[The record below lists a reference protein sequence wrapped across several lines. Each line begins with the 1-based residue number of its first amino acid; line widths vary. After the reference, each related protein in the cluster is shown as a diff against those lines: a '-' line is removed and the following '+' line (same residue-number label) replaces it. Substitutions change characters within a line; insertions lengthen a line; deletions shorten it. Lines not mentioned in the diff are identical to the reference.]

1 MENMQITL
9 LTVGKLKEAYYRDAA
24 QNYIKRLRHYATFDE
39 IEVREERGS
48 KNTQITD
55 IVQKEGLR
63 LLQALPPN
71 ALIIALDP
79 IGKSCTSE
87 ALANQLTDLGIQRQ
101 SRLVCLIGGPFGL
114 APQIL
119 SRANWCLSLSPMTF
133 PHELAR
139 VILLEQLYRAFTIIR
154 GENYHK

>member
-1 MENMQITL
+1 MQITT
-9 LTVGKLKEAYYRDAA
+9 LTVGKLKETFYRDAA

-48 KNTQITD
+48 KNTLVIN
-55 IVQKEGLR
+55 IVEKEGQR

-79 IGKSCTSE
+79 TGKLCTSE

-101 SRLVCLIGGPFGL
+101 SRLAFLIGGPFGL

-119 SRANWCLSLSPMTF
+119 SRADWCLSLSPMTF

-139 VILLEQLYRAFTIIR
+139 VILLEQLYRAFTINR